1 MQLEKFIKSIE
12 YGVCDQLTP
21 LVRRV
26 IANNPGGFT
35 FTGTG
40 TYIIGNKNIAVI
52 DPGPIDDDHYNALL
66 KATSG
71 QKITHILLTHNHNDH
86 SPLAKKLKSETGAKI
101 YYKNLSNVELA
112 QDDFEEGYDRN
123 IEGDIEL
130 KDGDKIETN
139 EWSIEAIHTPGHTSN
154 HICYAL
160 LDENILFSGDHVM
173 GWSTTVIVPPDG
185 DMEDYI
191 ISLEK
196 LLSRREEK
204 FFPTHGPIID
214 EPKKLVSDY
223 ISHRLNR
230 EKQIIDAI
238 VIKIEQDGKVKADVL
253 DAVVENSVIEWRKDN
268 QDIADKQ
275 KIDEKNKDVYRI
287 ATMGRL
293 AEIGI
298 VNWDIE
304 EGISWYSINK

>member
-1 MQLEKFIKSIE
+1 MELEKFIKSIE

-52 DPGPIDDDHYNALL
+52 DPGPIDNDHYNALI

-71 QKITHILLTHNHNDH
+71 QEITHILLTHNHNDH

-185 DMEDYI
+185 DMDDYI

-238 VIKIEQDGKVKADVL
+238 KKGNNKISEIVKM
-253 DAVVENSVIEWRKDN
+253 IY
-268 QDIADKQ
+268 
-275 KIDEKNKDVYRI
+275 KDVDKSLHPAAAMSTLAHLKRMENNQEV
-287 ATMGRL
+287 TVQGRDL
-293 AEIGI
+293 
-298 VNWDIE
+298 
-304 EGISWYSINK
+304 EGIYNIA

>member
-52 DPGPIDDDHYNALL
+52 DPGPIDNDHYNAIM
-66 KATSG
+66 KATSE

-86 SPLAKKLKSETGAKI
+86 SPLAKKLKSETDAKI
-101 YYKNLSNVELA
+101 YYKNLSNIELA

-130 KDGDKIETN
+130 KDGDKIETD

-185 DMEDYI
+185 NMDDYI

-204 FFPTHGPIID
+204 FFPTHGPVID
-214 EPKKLVSDY
+214 EPKKLVSYY

-238 VIKIEQDGKVKADVL
+238 KKGNNKISEIVKM
-253 DAVVENSVIEWRKDN
+253 IY
-268 QDIADKQ
+268 
-275 KIDEKNKDVYRI
+275 KDVDKSLHP
-287 ATMGRL
+287 AAAMSTL
-293 AEIGI
+293 AHLKRMENNQEVTVKGK
-298 VNWDIE
+298 DL
-304 EGISWYSINK
+304 EGIYNIA

>member
-52 DPGPIDDDHYNALL
+52 DPGPIDNDHYNAIM
-66 KATSG
+66 KATSE

-101 YYKNLSNVELA
+101 YYKNLSNIELA

-130 KDGDKIETN
+130 KDGDKIETD

-185 DMEDYI
+185 NMDDYI

-204 FFPTHGPIID
+204 FFPTHGPVID
-214 EPKKLVSDY
+214 EPKKLVSYY

-238 VIKIEQDGKVKADVL
+238 KKGNNKISEIVKM
-253 DAVVENSVIEWRKDN
+253 IY
-268 QDIADKQ
+268 
-275 KIDEKNKDVYRI
+275 KDVDKSLHP
-287 ATMGRL
+287 AAAMSTL
-293 AEIGI
+293 AHLKRMENNQEVTVKGK
-298 VNWDIE
+298 DL
-304 EGISWYSINK
+304 EGIYNIA

>member
-52 DPGPIDDDHYNALL
+52 DPGPIDNDHLNAIM

-139 EWSIEAIHTPGHTSN
+139 EWSIEALHTPGHTSN

-185 DMEDYI
+185 NMDDYI

-204 FFPTHGPIID
+204 FFPTHGPVID
-214 EPKKLVSDY
+214 EPKKLVSYY

-238 VIKIEQDGKVKADVL
+238 KKGNNKISEIVK
-253 DAVVENSVIEWRKDN
+253 I
-268 QDIADKQ
+268 IY
-275 KIDEKNKDVYRI
+275 KDVDKSLHP
-287 ATMGRL
+287 AAAMSTL
-293 AEIGI
+293 AHLKRMENNQEITVKGK
-298 VNWDIE
+298 DL
-304 EGISWYSINK
+304 EGIYNIV

>member
-1 MQLEKFIKSIE
+1 MQLEKFIKSIK
-12 YGVCDQLTP
+12 YGNCDQLTP

-40 TYIIGNKNIAVI
+40 TYIIGKKNIAVI
-52 DPGPIDDDHYNALL
+52 DPGPIDNDHYNALI
-66 KATSG
+66 KATEG

-86 SPLAKKLKSETGAKI
+86 SPLAKRLKSETGAKI
-101 YYKNLSNVELA
+101 YFKNLSNSDLA

-123 IEGDIEL
+123 IEGDVEL
-130 KDGDKIETN
+130 NDNDLIKTD

-185 DMEDYI
+185 NMDDYLV
-191 ISLEK
+191 SLKK
-196 LLSRREEK
+196 LLSRNEDK

-214 EPKKLVSDY
+214 NPKKLVKDY
-223 ISHRLNR
+223 ISHRLDR
-230 EKQIIDAI
+230 ERQIINAI
-238 VIKIEQDGKVKADVL
+238 KKGNNKISDIVKL
-253 DAVVENSVIEWRKDN
+253 IY
-268 QDIADKQ
+268 
-275 KIDEKNKDVYRI
+275 KDVDQSLHP
-287 ATMGRL
+287 AAAMSTL
-293 AEIGI
+293 AHLKRMESNQEVTVHGKGL
-298 VNWDIE
+298 
-304 EGISWYSINK
+304 EGLYSIA

>member
-1 MQLEKFIKSIE
+1 MQLEKFIKSIK
-12 YGVCDQLTP
+12 YGNCDQLTP

-40 TYIIGNKNIAVI
+40 TYIIGKKNIAVI
-52 DPGPIDDDHYNALL
+52 DPGPIDNDHYNALI
-66 KATSG
+66 KATEG

-86 SPLAKKLKSETGAKI
+86 SPLAKRLKSETGAKI
-101 YYKNLSNVELA
+101 YFKNLSNSDLA

-123 IEGDIEL
+123 IEGDVEL
-130 KDGDKIETN
+130 NDNDLIKTD

-185 DMEDYI
+185 NMDDYLL
-191 ISLEK
+191 SLKK
-196 LLSRREEK
+196 LLSRNEDR

-214 EPKKLVSDY
+214 NPKKLVKDY
-223 ISHRLNR
+223 ISHRLDR
-230 EKQIIDAI
+230 ERQIINAI
-238 VIKIEQDGKVKADVL
+238 KKGNNKISDIVKL
-253 DAVVENSVIEWRKDN
+253 IY
-268 QDIADKQ
+268 
-275 KIDEKNKDVYRI
+275 KDVDQSLHPAAAMSTLAHLKRMESNQEVTVQGKGLEGLYNI
-287 ATMGRL
+287 A
-293 AEIGI
+293 
-298 VNWDIE
+298 
-304 EGISWYSINK
+304 

>member
-52 DPGPIDDDHYNALL
+52 DPGPIDIDHFNAIK

-130 KDGDKIETN
+130 KDGDKIETD
-139 EWSIEAIHTPGHTSN
+139 EWLIEALHTPGHTSN

-185 DMEDYI
+185 NMDDYI

-204 FFPTHGPIID
+204 FFPTHGPVID
-214 EPKKLVSDY
+214 EPKKLVSYY

-238 VIKIEQDGKVKADVL
+238 KKGNNKISEIVKM
-253 DAVVENSVIEWRKDN
+253 IY
-268 QDIADKQ
+268 
-275 KIDEKNKDVYRI
+275 KDVDKSLHP
-287 ATMGRL
+287 AAAMSTL
-293 AEIGI
+293 AHLKRMENNQEITVKGK
-298 VNWDIE
+298 DL
-304 EGISWYSINK
+304 EGIYNIV

>member
-1 MQLEKFIKSIE
+1 MFIKLMQLEKFIKSIE

-52 DPGPIDDDHYNALL
+52 DPGPIDNDHYNAIM
-66 KATSG
+66 KATSE

-130 KDGDKIETN
+130 KDGDKIETD

-185 DMEDYI
+185 NMDDYI

-204 FFPTHGPIID
+204 FFPTHGPVID
-214 EPKKLVSDY
+214 EPKKLVSYY

-238 VIKIEQDGKVKADVL
+238 KKGNNKISEIVKM
-253 DAVVENSVIEWRKDN
+253 IY
-268 QDIADKQ
+268 
-275 KIDEKNKDVYRI
+275 KDVDKSLHP
-287 ATMGRL
+287 AAAMSTL
-293 AEIGI
+293 AHLKRMENNQEVTVKGK
-298 VNWDIE
+298 DL
-304 EGISWYSINK
+304 EGIYNIA

>member
-1 MQLEKFIKSIE
+1 MQLEKFIKSVK
-12 YGVCDQLTP
+12 YGNCDQLTP

-40 TYIIGNKNIAVI
+40 TYIIGKKNIAVI
-52 DPGPIDDDHYNALL
+52 DPGPIDNDHYNALI
-66 KATSG
+66 KATEG

-86 SPLAKKLKSETGAKI
+86 SPLAKRLKSETGAQI
-101 YYKNLSNVELA
+101 YFKNLSNSDLA

-130 KDGDKIETN
+130 NDNDIIKSD
-139 EWSIEAIHTPGHTSN
+139 EWSIEVIHTPGHTSN

-185 DMEDYI
+185 NMDDYLV
-191 ISLEK
+191 SLEK
-196 LLSRREEK
+196 LLSRNEDR

-214 EPKKLVSDY
+214 NPKKLVTNY
-223 ISHRLNR
+223 ISHRLDR
-230 EKQIIDAI
+230 ERQIIEAI
-238 VIKIEQDGKVKADVL
+238 KRGNNKISDMVKL
-253 DAVVENSVIEWRKDN
+253 IY
-268 QDIADKQ
+268 
-275 KIDEKNKDVYRI
+275 KDVDQSLHPAAAMSTLAHLKRMESNQEITVQGKGLEGLYNI
-287 ATMGRL
+287 A
-293 AEIGI
+293 
-298 VNWDIE
+298 
-304 EGISWYSINK
+304 

>member
-40 TYIIGNKNIAVI
+40 TYIIGSKNIAVI
-52 DPGPIDDDHYNALL
+52 DPGPIDNDHYNAIM
-66 KATSG
+66 KATSE

-101 YYKNLSNVELA
+101 YYKNLSNIELA

-130 KDGDKIETN
+130 KDGDKIETD

-185 DMEDYI
+185 NMDDYI

-204 FFPTHGPIID
+204 FFPTHGPVID
-214 EPKKLVSDY
+214 EPKKLVSYY

-238 VIKIEQDGKVKADVL
+238 KKGNNKISEIVKM
-253 DAVVENSVIEWRKDN
+253 IY
-268 QDIADKQ
+268 
-275 KIDEKNKDVYRI
+275 KDVDKSLHP
-287 ATMGRL
+287 AAAMSTL
-293 AEIGI
+293 AHLKRMENNQEVTVKGK
-298 VNWDIE
+298 DL
-304 EGISWYSINK
+304 EGIYNIA

>member
-1 MQLEKFIKSIE
+1 M
-12 YGVCDQLTP
+12 
-21 LVRRV
+21 
-26 IANNPGGFT
+26 
-35 FTGTG
+35 
-40 TYIIGNKNIAVI
+40 
-52 DPGPIDDDHYNALL
+52 

-71 QKITHILLTHNHNDH
+71 QEITHILLTHNHNDH

-185 DMEDYI
+185 DMDDYI

-238 VIKIEQDGKVKADVL
+238 KKGNNKISEIVKM
-253 DAVVENSVIEWRKDN
+253 IY
-268 QDIADKQ
+268 
-275 KIDEKNKDVYRI
+275 KDVDKSLHPAAAMSTLAHLKRMENNQEV
-287 ATMGRL
+287 TVQGRDL
-293 AEIGI
+293 
-298 VNWDIE
+298 
-304 EGISWYSINK
+304 EGIYNLA

>member
-52 DPGPIDDDHYNALL
+52 DPGPIDNDHYNAIM
-66 KATSG
+66 KATSE

-204 FFPTHGPIID
+204 FFPTHGPVID
-214 EPKKLVSDY
+214 EPKKLVSYY

-238 VIKIEQDGKVKADVL
+238 KKGNNKISEIVKM
-253 DAVVENSVIEWRKDN
+253 IY
-268 QDIADKQ
+268 
-275 KIDEKNKDVYRI
+275 KDVDKSLHP
-287 ATMGRL
+287 AAAMSTL
-293 AEIGI
+293 AHLKRMENNQEIT
-298 VNWDIE
+298 VNGKDL
-304 EGISWYSINK
+304 EGIYNIV

>member
-1 MQLEKFIKSIE
+1 MFIKLMQLEKFIKSIE

-52 DPGPIDDDHYNALL
+52 DPGPIDNDHYNAIM
-66 KATSG
+66 KATSE

-101 YYKNLSNVELA
+101 YYKNLSNIELA

-130 KDGDKIETN
+130 KDGDKIETD

-185 DMEDYI
+185 NMDDYI

-204 FFPTHGPIID
+204 FFPTHGPVID
-214 EPKKLVSDY
+214 EPKKLVSYY

-238 VIKIEQDGKVKADVL
+238 KKGNNKISEIVKM
-253 DAVVENSVIEWRKDN
+253 IY
-268 QDIADKQ
+268 
-275 KIDEKNKDVYRI
+275 KDVDKSLHP
-287 ATMGRL
+287 AAAMSTL
-293 AEIGI
+293 AHLKRMENNQEVTVKGK
-298 VNWDIE
+298 DL
-304 EGISWYSINK
+304 EGIYNIA

>member
-1 MQLEKFIKSIE
+1 MQLEKFIKSIK
-12 YGVCDQLTP
+12 YGNCDQLTP

-52 DPGPIDDDHYNALL
+52 DPGPIDNDHYNALI
-66 KATSG
+66 KATEG

-86 SPLAKKLKSETGAKI
+86 SPLAKRLKSETGAKI
-101 YYKNLSNVELA
+101 YFKNLSNSDLA

-123 IEGDIEL
+123 IEGDVEL
-130 KDGDKIETN
+130 NDNDLIKTD

-185 DMEDYI
+185 NMDDYLV
-191 ISLEK
+191 SLKK
-196 LLSRREEK
+196 LLSRNEDR

-214 EPKKLVSDY
+214 NPKKLVNDY
-223 ISHRLNR
+223 ISHRLDR
-230 EKQIIDAI
+230 ERQIIDAI
-238 VIKIEQDGKVKADVL
+238 KKGNNKISDIVKL
-253 DAVVENSVIEWRKDN
+253 IY
-268 QDIADKQ
+268 
-275 KIDEKNKDVYRI
+275 KDVDQSLHP
-287 ATMGRL
+287 AAAMSTL
-293 AEIGI
+293 AHLKRMESNQEVTVQGKGL
-298 VNWDIE
+298 
-304 EGISWYSINK
+304 EGLYSIA

>member
-1 MQLEKFIKSIE
+1 MQLEKFIKSVK
-12 YGVCDQLTP
+12 YGNCDQLTP

-40 TYIIGNKNIAVI
+40 TYIIGKKNIAVI
-52 DPGPIDDDHYNALL
+52 DPGPIDNDHYNALI
-66 KATSG
+66 KATEG

-86 SPLAKKLKSETGAKI
+86 SPLAKRLKSETGAKI
-101 YYKNLSNVELA
+101 YFKNLSNSDLA

-130 KDGDKIETN
+130 NDKDIIKSD
-139 EWSIEAIHTPGHTSN
+139 EWSIEVIHTPGHTSN

-185 DMEDYI
+185 NMDDYLV
-191 ISLEK
+191 SLEK
-196 LLSRREEK
+196 LLSRNEDR

-214 EPKKLVSDY
+214 NPKKLVTNY
-223 ISHRLNR
+223 ISHRLDR
-230 EKQIIDAI
+230 ERQIIEAI
-238 VIKIEQDGKVKADVL
+238 KRGNNKISDIVKL
-253 DAVVENSVIEWRKDN
+253 IY
-268 QDIADKQ
+268 
-275 KIDEKNKDVYRI
+275 KDVDQSLHPAAAMSTLAHLKRMESNQEITVQGKGLEGLYNI
-287 ATMGRL
+287 A
-293 AEIGI
+293 
-298 VNWDIE
+298 
-304 EGISWYSINK
+304 

>member
-52 DPGPIDDDHYNALL
+52 DPGPIDNDHFNAIM
-66 KATSG
+66 KATSE

-123 IEGDIEL
+123 VEGDIEL
-130 KDGDKIETN
+130 NDGDKIETN

-238 VIKIEQDGKVKADVL
+238 KKGNNKISEIVKM
-253 DAVVENSVIEWRKDN
+253 IY
-268 QDIADKQ
+268 
-275 KIDEKNKDVYRI
+275 KDVDKSLHPAAAMSTLAHLKRMENNQEV
-287 ATMGRL
+287 TVQGRDL
-293 AEIGI
+293 
-298 VNWDIE
+298 
-304 EGISWYSINK
+304 EGIYNLA

>member
-1 MQLEKFIKSIE
+1 MQLEKFIKSIK
-12 YGVCDQLTP
+12 YGNCDQLTP

-40 TYIIGNKNIAVI
+40 TYIIGKKNIAVI
-52 DPGPIDDDHYNALL
+52 DPGPIDNDHYNALI
-66 KATSG
+66 KATEG

-86 SPLAKKLKSETGAKI
+86 SPLAKRLKSETGAKI
-101 YYKNLSNVELA
+101 YFKNLSNSDLA

-123 IEGDIEL
+123 IEGDVEL
-130 KDGDKIETN
+130 NDNDLIKTD

-185 DMEDYI
+185 NMDDYLV
-191 ISLEK
+191 SLKK
-196 LLSRREEK
+196 LLSRNEDR

-214 EPKKLVSDY
+214 KPKKLVNDY
-223 ISHRLNR
+223 ISHRLDR
-230 EKQIIDAI
+230 ERQIIDAI
-238 VIKIEQDGKVKADVL
+238 KKGNNKISDIVKL
-253 DAVVENSVIEWRKDN
+253 IY
-268 QDIADKQ
+268 
-275 KIDEKNKDVYRI
+275 KDVDQSLHP
-287 ATMGRL
+287 AAAMSTL
-293 AEIGI
+293 AHLKRMESNQEVTVQGKGL
-298 VNWDIE
+298 
-304 EGISWYSINK
+304 EGLYSIA

>member
-1 MQLEKFIKSIE
+1 MQLEKFIKSIK
-12 YGVCDQLTP
+12 YGNCDQLTP

-40 TYIIGNKNIAVI
+40 TYIIGKKNIAVI
-52 DPGPIDDDHYNALL
+52 DPGPIDNDHYNALI
-66 KATSG
+66 KATEG

-86 SPLAKKLKSETGAKI
+86 SPLAKRLKSETGAKI
-101 YYKNLSNVELA
+101 YFKNLSNSDLA

-123 IEGDIEL
+123 IEGDVEL
-130 KDGDKIETN
+130 NDNDLIKTD

-185 DMEDYI
+185 NMDDYLV
-191 ISLEK
+191 SLKK
-196 LLSRREEK
+196 LLSRNEDK

-214 EPKKLVSDY
+214 NPKKLVKDY
-223 ISHRLNR
+223 ISHRLDR
-230 EKQIIDAI
+230 ERQIIDAI
-238 VIKIEQDGKVKADVL
+238 KKGNNKISDIVKL
-253 DAVVENSVIEWRKDN
+253 IY
-268 QDIADKQ
+268 
-275 KIDEKNKDVYRI
+275 KDVDQSLHP
-287 ATMGRL
+287 AAAMSTL
-293 AEIGI
+293 AHLKRMESNQEVTVQGKGL
-298 VNWDIE
+298 
-304 EGISWYSINK
+304 EGLYSIA

>member
-1 MQLEKFIKSIE
+1 MFIKLMQLEKFIKSIE

-40 TYIIGNKNIAVI
+40 TYIIGSKNIAVI
-52 DPGPIDDDHYNALL
+52 DPGPIDNDHYNAIM
-66 KATSG
+66 KATSE

-101 YYKNLSNVELA
+101 YYKNLSNIELA

-130 KDGDKIETN
+130 KDGDKIETD

-185 DMEDYI
+185 NMDDYI

-204 FFPTHGPIID
+204 FFPTHGPVID
-214 EPKKLVSDY
+214 EPKKLVSYY

-238 VIKIEQDGKVKADVL
+238 KKGNNKISEIVKM
-253 DAVVENSVIEWRKDN
+253 IY
-268 QDIADKQ
+268 
-275 KIDEKNKDVYRI
+275 KDVDKSLHP
-287 ATMGRL
+287 AAAMSTL
-293 AEIGI
+293 AHLKRMENNQEVTVKGK
-298 VNWDIE
+298 DL
-304 EGISWYSINK
+304 EGIYNIA